1 MLGEFEY
8 LLLTAT
14 ASLGDD
20 AYGAAI
26 REEIASTTGRT
37 CSIGALYT
45 TIDRLEQKG
54 LLKTWMGE
62 ATPQRGG
69 RAKRMVRVTP
79 AGVHAAKDFYDSVAR
94 ISRRASWAA
103 QTPRA
108 RSAS

>member
-8 LLLTAT
+8 LLITTA
-14 ASLGDD
+14 ARLGDE
-20 AYGAAI
+20 AYGAVI
-26 REEIASTTGRT
+26 REELGATTGRK

-45 TIDRLEQKG
+45 TIDRLETKG

-79 AGVHAAKDFYDSVAR
+79 KGVQAAKDFYDAITRV
-94 ISRRASWAA
+94 SRGVSWAA
-103 QTPRA
+103 NRTRVP
-108 RSAS
+108 S

>member
-8 LLLTAT
+8 LLITA
-14 ASLGDD
+14 AARLGEN

-26 REEIASTTGRT
+26 REEIETTTGRK

-45 TIDRLEQKG
+45 TIDRLETKG

-69 RAKRMVRVTP
+69 RAKRMIRLTPRGVR
-79 AGVHAAKDFYDSVAR
+79 AAKDFYAAVTR
-94 ISRRASWAA
+94 VSRGASWV
-103 QTPRA
+103 
-108 RSAS
+108 AS

>member
-8 LLLTAT
+8 VLIIA
-14 ASLGDD
+14 AARLGND

-26 REEIASTTGRT
+26 RDEIAATTGRN

-45 TIDRLEQKG
+45 TLDRLQKKG

-62 ATPQRGG
+62 PTAQRGG

-79 AGVHAAKDFYDSVAR
+79 KGMQAATEFYDAVR
-94 ISRRASWAA
+94 RVSRGVMWETGEAHE
-103 QTPRA
+103 
-108 RSAS
+108 